1 LPKKSSKPCTLGG
14 CSLRLPLVLAKLT
27 RRVTERFHDICY
39 AGIEWA
45 EPEFGAGQSDL
56 GQTGPD
62 RRLAG
67 DESRGPATV
76 LDPCC
81 RRQSEAGCD
90 AAKPMQRKLKT
101 ASLAA
106 CCDMGFDSDPGN
118 GRMNRPAPKTVRR
131 RFLKALG
138 HAIHLTW
145 PVLSII
151 LAIQVALGLL
161 IGFVEGWSV
170 GDAMY
175 FTFVTG
181 LTIGYG
187 DIVPRQALARALAIG
202 VGVFGLFL
210 TGVIAAAAV
219 HAMRTALAD
228 SDNG

>member
-1 LPKKSSKPCTLGG
+1 MSSG
-14 CSLRLPLVLAKLT
+14 
-27 RRVTERFHDICY
+27 
-39 AGIEWA
+39 
-45 EPEFGAGQSDL
+45 
-56 GQTGPD
+56 
-62 RRLAG
+62 
-67 DESRGPATV
+67 
-76 LDPCC
+76 
-81 RRQSEAGCD
+81 
-90 AAKPMQRKLKT
+90 
-101 ASLAA
+101 
-106 CCDMGFDSDPGN
+106 DMGLDHGR

-131 RFLKALG
+131 RFFKALG
-138 HAIHLTW
+138 HAIRLTW

-202 VGVFGLFL
+202 LGVSGLFL
-210 TGVIAAAAV
+210 TGVIAAVAV
-219 HAMRTALAD
+219 HAMRTALTD